1 MGRRR
6 HCVICDRPES
16 RVNPLGPHPDG
27 LGPYCLGGCAGRVE
41 TLSKVRYVR
50 PRMEYDQ
57 AFTWIKARVQ
67 QIQRFPLG
75 ACANAER
82 DEEYALI
89 LALRAMKDLAGC
101 FPPEEMI
108 HEDVPLPRED

>member
-6 HCVICDRPES
+6 RCVLCNRSES
-16 RVNPLGPHPDG
+16 SVNPLGPHPDG
-27 LGPYCLGGCAGRVE
+27 LGPYCLGGCVGKVE
-41 TLSKVRYVR
+41 TPSKTRYVR
-50 PRMEYDQ
+50 PRMSYDQ

-67 QIQRFPLG
+67 QIQRFPQN
-75 ACANAER
+75 ACTNAER

-89 LALRAMKDLAGC
+89 VALGAMKDLAGC

-108 HEDVPLPRED
+108 HDEVPLLREE